1 MRIKFFNRI
10 IRSVFTKLLAVIILA
25 GVCINLVVGGFFWH
39 YRNLAGGPFHKNV
52 VQYLNY
58 LIGDMGSPPSLERAR
73 EIARES
79 LLEIRYQSPD
89 LNWSTSNDLPA
100 VYKGRF
106 IAWPQNPEVRL
117 GKYRGRYVIEV
128 DRKPGRFIFG
138 LSRNLQID
146 SERKRLLVIM
156 FVFLTAILAA
166 AFFAIRYI
174 LRPVKWLNNGV
185 KEVGRGNLKHRVPL
199 KKADE
204 LRDLAAAFNDMT
216 SRIEGMLQTK
226 DQLLLDISH
235 ELRTPITRMKVA
247 LEFLPKS
254 RAKNS
259 LQADIV
265 EMEKMVT
272 GILETARLR
281 HQYAELKKQPTDL
294 VVLLKQTA
302 AAFENQP
309 PGIETVDLP
318 PELSVQVDPQQ
329 IKTVFENLLSNAF
342 KYSEPESDPVK
353 ISVERRASGVRVRIE
368 DNGIGIPQEQ
378 LAHIFEPFY
387 RVDKSRSKDS
397 GGYGLGLSLC
407 KSIME
412 AHKGKI
418 EVQSRPKEGTTV
430 LLFFPLSKVGGTG
443 ADEEG

>member
-58 LIGDMGSPPSLERAR
+58 LIGDMGNPPSLERAR

-146 SERKRLLVIM
+146 SERNRLLVIM

-272 GILETARLR
+272 GILETARMR

-294 VVLLKQTA
+294 VALLKQTA

-353 ISVERRASGVRVRIE
+353 ISVERRAADVIIRIE